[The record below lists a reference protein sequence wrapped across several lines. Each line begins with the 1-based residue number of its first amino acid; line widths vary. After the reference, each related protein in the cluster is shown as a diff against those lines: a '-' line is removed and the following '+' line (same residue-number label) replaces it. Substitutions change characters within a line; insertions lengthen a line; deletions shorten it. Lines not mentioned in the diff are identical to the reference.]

1 MKGSLQATEHY
12 GTAFLDRYWPAI
24 PALVGPGYPK
34 SLVAVAEERG
44 AMCIETLV
52 ERVVLRLQYAERLL
66 AHALT
71 KRSNEAP
78 HATE

>member
-52 ERVVLRLQYAERLL
+52 ERVVLRLQHAERLL

>member
-1 MKGSLQATEHY
+1 M
-12 GTAFLDRYWPAI
+12 
-24 PALVGPGYPK
+24 GPGYPK